1 MYKKG
6 INKKDFLG
14 KMRNFWIIHWKYQHI
29 ETWLQ
34 SIDLILDA
42 DPEGT
47 IWYNQVAKKE
57 AENDL
62 DLLNKAIDKLILE
75 RLLKKDNAKRLRE
88 FLKSSDEENRYL
100 ALSIMDTLKPNKF
113 KKEK

>member
-1 MYKKG
+1 MYKNGK
-6 INKKDFLG
+6 NKKDFLG
-14 KMRNFWIIHWKYQHI
+14 KMRNFWTMHWKYQHI

-42 DPEGT
+42 DSEGT

-100 ALSIMDTLKPNKF
+100 ALSIMDILKPNRF
-113 KKEK
+113 KKK